1 MRLADGRVFRG
12 KAVVSN
18 ATRWDTFEK
27 LMQEEQLP
35 PSEKA
40 FRDRYKKSPSFLSIH
55 MGVKASALPA
65 GNPPAKVQVLGGN
78 PVSLAKL
85 LSCCGMHSSF
95 LDNTTYVLA

>member
-55 MGVKASALPA
+55 MGVKASAIPA
-65 GNPPAKVQVLGGN
+65 GISPAESGSGRKI
-78 PVSLAKL
+78 VSLAKL
-85 LSCCGMHSSF
+85 LSCCGICSFF
-95 LDNTTYVLA
+95 LDNLNIYVLA